1 MTITTNSPI
10 RTRIFGC
17 LRLLAIVAVAGSCCC
32 GLISIAE
39 ELPATAKDVEGVTLP
54 DLELKHDQNR
64 LYFVM
69 PQEKSTPAK
78 ITLPRLGNVVKSI
91 RWIGE
96 DSSTMQVKSEP
107 TEWTIDVSPQP
118 ANSSA
123 VIVAELDAPVE
134 LFNKTITARPD
145 GESGIILLPAKFA
158 ATHGEKLRFEPQ
170 PHKNTVGYWANE
182 KDTAEWTFQC
192 DQSGEYEIDILQ
204 GCGKGHGGSQVKLQ
218 IADQSLEFVVE
229 ETGHF
234 QNFIWRTLGSV
245 KLVAGNGKELTA
257 LTLTPQ
263 TKPGGAIMDVRAIRL
278 CPQGSTRTFESEL
291 ADPKLLPVKK

>member
-1 MTITTNSPI
+1 MTITTKAPI
-10 RTRIFGC
+10 RSGIFES
-17 LRLLAIVAVAGSCCC
+17 LRMLAIVAVAGSCCA
-32 GLISIAE
+32 GVVAVAE
-39 ELPATAKDVEGVTLP
+39 ELPATAKTVEGLTLP
-54 DLELKHDQNR
+54 DLQLRYDQNR
-64 LYFVM
+64 LYFIV
-69 PQEKSTPAK
+69 PKGKSTPGK

-91 RWIGE
+91 RWIG
-96 DSSTMQVKSEP
+96 DVKATMQVKSEP

-134 LFNKTITARPD
+134 LFETTITARPD
-145 GESGIILLPAKFA
+145 SESGIILLPAKFA

-182 KDTAEWTFQC
+182 KDTAEWTFHC

-218 IADQSLEFVVE
+218 IADQSLDLVVE

-245 KLVAGNGKELTA
+245 QLVAGDGKESTS

-278 CPQGSTRTFESEL
+278 CPKGSTRTFEAEL
-291 ADPKLLPVKK
+291 ADPNSLPVKN